1 MNAGGNDL
9 MEEEMELTMKIIVVG
24 DGRVGKTSLITRF
37 TQGEFSADYK
47 KTLGVDFL
55 QKKMFVKQI
64 AQDVEF
70 FIWDTAGQ
78 EEYA

>member
-9 MEEEMELTMKIIVVG
+9 LEEEMELTMKVIVVG

-70 FIWDTAGQ
+70 FIWDTAG
-78 EEYA
+78 

>member
-1 MNAGGNDL
+1 